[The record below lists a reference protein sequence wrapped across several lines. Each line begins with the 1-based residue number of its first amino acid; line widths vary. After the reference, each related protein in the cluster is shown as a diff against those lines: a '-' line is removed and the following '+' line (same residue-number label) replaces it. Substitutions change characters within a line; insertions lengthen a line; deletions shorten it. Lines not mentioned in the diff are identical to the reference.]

1 MAIDEFA
8 RPIDLKNQPGD
19 DEKKLLEQLKGLV
32 SEADES
38 KKRQLKR
45 YDETSDEDDLKVYR
59 GEIGPKEK
67 FFDCNFVQAFIDR
80 QVAQLTDNRPILRV
94 ENRKIGLHDVARV
107 LQKAIL
113 NVWDQS
119 NVQRNTF
126 KMAYSAA
133 VSRSAGMY
141 TGWDPVAEDIYLE
154 VIRKDQVRIDPCVT
168 EAAMLN
174 EAEYIIIE
182 RIKPIAEI
190 KRRFGAR
197 GFLVKSDV
205 QLHPGESKKPTVF
218 SALTDILKSKSS
230 QGLKDAIPRAYI
242 YEAIV
247 KDRQVDI
254 QNRPLFPFGRQI
266 FFSDDVVLYDGPLS
280 FWDGQ
285 VPLDWFDWIVDPEHI
300 WGHCLVAGTRISTER
315 GIIPITEARTCK
327 ETESGPILDFI
338 PQGTRPVYTLTTK
351 RGYSV
356 TGTANHRI
364 KKADGEW
371 VDLGASH
378 GETIKLTMPRFSDEI
393 YVCEWRDVP
402 CSATRMVISQ
412 EWGRFLGYFM
422 GDGSYHGSK
431 GGSGSTVS
439 TSSLEVACFSGD
451 QDVID
456 DVSQLLRG
464 LFGKDPSHVH
474 ASKNG
479 MRVRVRGQSLF
490 QPLYACDS
498 IAQYGD
504 SGRWRRRICVPEVIW
519 RSPKPVVR
527 EFLSA
532 LLETDGSAD
541 LRGRVTLASKHD
553 DFLRDVQLLLLGFG
567 ITCSIKPGV
576 GKNRCSKIHMNIL
589 ESARFHD
596 EIGFIGERKRSR
608 NKRAQSARRKSC
620 IPIEMHDTV
629 VSVHPAGEEPVFD
642 LTLPDPHTFSANGIA
657 VHNSEPYRLRKL
669 QSAFNQIMD
678 GTVENHIITN
688 VLAVIGDYDALS
700 REDWQTLQNMRGTMI
715 LRKRNR
721 AATVD
726 LRPPPPF
733 GADKIQLARTLFTY
747 GQLLTGVT
755 DVTMGETPGSLQSG
769 LAIEGL
775 QEGANLMTRSR
786 ASRLEDFYNR
796 VGQKL
801 ISRILQFVPSDRI
814 LSALGPTKEAL
825 EYAKNRADL
834 FIDDDG
840 NPIKFEA
847 RRDALKWLRFSV
859 LPGSSQP
866 GTRQRR
872 AQGMMAL
879 HGAGMASRR
888 RVLEAADFHD
898 TDTMLAE
905 AEADFQKFPP
915 PGWVKKGPN

>member
-280 FWDGQ
+280 FWDGN

-300 WGHCLVAGTRISTER
+300 WGH
-315 GIIPITEARTCK
+315 
-327 ETESGPILDFI
+327 
-338 PQGTRPVYTLTTK
+338 
-351 RGYSV
+351 
-356 TGTANHRI
+356 
-364 KKADGEW
+364 
-371 VDLGASH
+371 
-378 GETIKLTMPRFSDEI
+378 
-393 YVCEWRDVP
+393 
-402 CSATRMVISQ
+402 
-412 EWGRFLGYFM
+412 
-422 GDGSYHGSK
+422 
-431 GGSGSTVS
+431 
-439 TSSLEVACFSGD
+439 
-451 QDVID
+451 
-456 DVSQLLRG
+456 
-464 LFGKDPSHVH
+464 
-474 ASKNG
+474 
-479 MRVRVRGQSLF
+479 
-490 QPLYACDS
+490 
-498 IAQYGD
+498 
-504 SGRWRRRICVPEVIW
+504 
-519 RSPKPVVR
+519 
-527 EFLSA
+527 
-532 LLETDGSAD
+532 
-541 LRGRVTLASKHD
+541 
-553 DFLRDVQLLLLGFG
+553 
-567 ITCSIKPGV
+567 
-576 GKNRCSKIHMNIL
+576 
-589 ESARFHD
+589 
-596 EIGFIGERKRSR
+596 
-608 NKRAQSARRKSC
+608 
-620 IPIEMHDTV
+620 
-629 VSVHPAGEEPVFD
+629 
-642 LTLPDPHTFSANGIA
+642 
-657 VHNSEPYRLRKL
+657 SEPYRLRKL
-669 QSAFNQIMD
+669 QSSFNQIMD

-726 LRPPPPF
+726 VKPPPPF